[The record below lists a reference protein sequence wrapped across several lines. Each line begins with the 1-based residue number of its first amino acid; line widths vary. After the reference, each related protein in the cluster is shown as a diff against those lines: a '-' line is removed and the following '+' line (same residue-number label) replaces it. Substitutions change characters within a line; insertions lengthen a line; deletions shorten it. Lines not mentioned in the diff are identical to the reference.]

1 MARVRK
7 KCIWESK
14 KNSRWN
20 KLLIYY
26 DPKKPS
32 LLAFDASLYG
42 VWAVLSHWMPDGSE
56 KPITFSSRTL
66 SKAEHNYSQIE
77 KEALTI
83 VYPVKKFHS
92 NLFRKH
98 FYHILT
104 ISHFWDC
111 YQNKK
116 GLSMAAA
123 HIQCWAILLFAYNYS
138 LKYCSGS
145 ENLIA
150 KFFGHFPSNEKY
162 SFSSV
167 KNKVFRENSSMP
179 QLHLKKLGKFQK
191 ETLSFQMLL
200 ILFYVGG
207 LLKWTNNSNH
217 IFAIEMN

>member
-1 MARVRK
+1 MIPKNLHCQLLMLHCMVSGLFYHTECLMAVR
-7 KCIWESK
+7 
-14 KNSRWN
+14 N
-20 KLLIYY
+20 
-26 DPKKPS
+26 PS
-32 LLAFDASLYG
+32 LFLLGHFQKQNTITHKQRRKLSLQFI
-42 VWAVLSHWMPDGSE
+42 LLRSF
-56 KPITFSSRTL
+56 T
-66 SKAEHNYSQIE
+66 QICSGN
-77 KEALTI
+77 I
-83 VYPVKKFHS
+83 
-92 NLFRKH
+92 

-167 KNKVFRENSSMP
+167 KNKVFRQNSSMP

-207 LLKWTNNSNH
+207 LLK
-217 IFAIEMN
+217 